1 MKKKVG
7 DGDAIASVKKIVE
20 NDKYDKYEV
29 CPRIDFPVPQFVLPI
44 L

>member
-20 NDKYDKYEV
+20 NDKYEV
-29 CPRIDFPVPQFVLPI
+29 CPRIDFPVPQFVFPTL
-44 L
+44 